1 MKGIAM
7 DNEFYIS
14 QSNWNKIINYAGI
27 AYDEFKAEIGGISV
41 KIEDEDGDWELKDP
55 VILKQV
61 VTAGNTHLDKDELA
75 KYYTR
80 TAKKYA
86 KKNFRFCWW
95 HSHHTMDAFWSG
107 TDTNTIDEFSDG
119 DFSFALVVNL
129 KEEYKFRVSIWKPF
143 PMHKDVE
150 LNIICNAKKFPKKL
164 VDEVNELC
172 SEPEYKYSVNKQFKG
187 QRTLWNQERKSG
199 NVINYTQPIDIDNL
213 TDQPVLYDY
222 TYAYQLMQKLIDGA
236 CAGTVQYKDYEKEIE
251 EFNNKAAEEETGIL
265 IGKLSKKDW
274 QDSLMTTTPANHIID
289 TEMEAYNNSFD
300 YHSRWGI

>member
-1 MKGIAM
+1 M

-27 AYDEFKAEIGGISV
+27 SYDEFKAEIGGMSV
-41 KIEDEDGDWELKDP
+41 MIEDEDGDWELKDP

-107 TDTNTIDEFSDG
+107 TDTNTIEEFSDG

-150 LNIICNAKKFPKKL
+150 LSIICNEKKFPKKL

-172 SEPEYKYSVNKQFKG
+172 DKPEPVRYTYNKSYRQK
-187 QRTLWNQERKSG
+187 TLWQQEKREN
-199 NVINYTQPIDIDNL
+199 NVINYLGHNKDDVIDIDGLMDNSI
-213 TDQPVLYDY
+213 TYDY
-222 TYAYQLMQKLIDGA
+222 SYAYNLMTKVINGA
-236 CAGTVQYKDYEKEIE
+236 CDGTITYKEYVKQIEKFNKEATE
-251 EFNNKAAEEETGIL
+251 EGTGVL
-265 IGKLSKKDW
+265 IGKLEELNW
-274 QDSLMTTTPANHIID
+274 QNSMMTTSPDAHIID
-289 TEMEAYNNSFD
+289 TEYDSFN
-300 YHSRWGI
+300 YHARWGI

>member
-1 MKGIAM
+1 M

-27 AYDEFKAEIGGISV
+27 SYDEFKAEIGGMSV
-41 KIEDEDGDWELKDP
+41 MIEDEDGDWELKDP

-150 LNIICNAKKFPKKL
+150 LSVICNEKKFPKKL

-172 SEPEYKYSVNKQFKG
+172 SKPEPPSYLKAYKSNQK
-187 QRTLWNQERKSG
+187 TLWHQQVKGN
-199 NVINYTQPIDIDNL
+199 NVINYTTVADE
-213 TDQPVLYDY
+213 PVCHDF
-222 TYAYQLMQKLIDGA
+222 TYAYELMTKLINGA
-236 CAGTVQYKDYEKEIE
+236 CAGTVKYEEYLKSIK
-251 EFNNKAAEEETGIL
+251 EFNDKATEEQTGIL

-274 QDSLMTTTPANHIID
+274 EASLMTSTPANHIVD
-289 TEMEAYNNSFD
+289 TEMEAFNESFD